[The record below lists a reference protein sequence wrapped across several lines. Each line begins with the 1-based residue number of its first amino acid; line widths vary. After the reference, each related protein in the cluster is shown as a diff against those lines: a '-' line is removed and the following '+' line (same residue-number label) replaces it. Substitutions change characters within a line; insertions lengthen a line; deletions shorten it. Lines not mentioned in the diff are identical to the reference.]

1 MNIKQIKQQM
11 LPILKKEKISK
22 AGIFGSYSR
31 GDNKRTS
38 DIDILIQ
45 APSSM
50 TLLDLVRIKIL
61 LENKLKKSVDLV
73 EYQTIKPQ
81 IKKQILSEEIRIL
94 K

>member
-1 MNIKQIKQQM
+1 MEISKIKKQI
-11 LPILKKEKISK
+11 LPTLKKEKIKK

-31 GDNKRTS
+31 GDHKPSS

-45 APSSM
+45 APASIS
-50 TLLDLVRIKIL
+50 LIDLIRIKNS
-61 LENKLKKSVDLV
+61 LEKKLRKKVDLV

-94 K
+94 